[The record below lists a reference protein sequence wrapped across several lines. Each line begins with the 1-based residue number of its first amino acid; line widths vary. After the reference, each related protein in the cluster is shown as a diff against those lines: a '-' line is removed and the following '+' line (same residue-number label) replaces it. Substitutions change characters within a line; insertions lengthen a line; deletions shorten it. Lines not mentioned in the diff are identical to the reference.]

1 MNKGEWVAG
10 ALLAVA
16 AAVFVML
23 GEGLDLGITFVAILG
38 IGLGAVVA
46 LVPDHGLGARTAA
59 FAVGLAVAWIGYAVR
74 VAILPDTAVG
84 RALVI
89 GVAVLALTAV
99 SIVAGGRLPL
109 WAVLLGGAG
118 FAGAYEHVFAD
129 NPPLF
134 ATESVSTMTSL
145 VLAVVV
151 GLVVTAL
158 CVDRPQR
165 SRHAAAPERE
175 LV

>member
-10 ALLAVA
+10 ALLALA

-59 FAVGLAVAWIGYAVR
+59 FAIGVAVAWAGYAVR
-74 VAILPDTAVG
+74 VAVLPDTAVG
-84 RALVI
+84 RALII
-89 GVAVLALTAV
+89 GVAVLALTAASV
-99 SIVAGGRLPL
+99 ITRGKLPF
-109 WAVLLGGAG
+109 WAILLGGAG
-118 FAGAYEHVFAD
+118 FAGAYEHVFAE

-165 SRHAAAPERE
+165 SRHAAHEKE